1 MLPRHLMS
9 TIVISVFIVVAA
21 KCPSYA
27 QEHSVVKVP
36 IEVDSLSDDSV
47 GERLAFQLRERIRQ
61 STGYSLTSTNEPHM
75 VLVLRT
81 MDRDCL
87 GKNKSTIYSI
97 VWTFKKDNVNLII
110 FGHSHSALNKKRGNI
125 VYFNPGSPTDKIFA
139 LHNSYGIIEINDKI
153 ETKIIKI

>member
-1 MLPRHLMS
+1 MLLRHLMKV
-9 TIVISVFIVVAA
+9 IVISIFIVVAT

-27 QEHSVVKVP
+27 QEHSIVKVP

-61 STGYSLTSTNEPHM
+61 STGYSLTSANEPHM

-97 VWTFKKDNVNLII
+97 VWTFKKDSVIR
-110 FGHSHSALNKKRGNI
+110 FYVDSAIGLAGDDVIEK
-125 VYFNPGSPTDKIFA
+125 A
-139 LHNSYGIIEINDKI
+139 AEGIIARTDSMMESARKTENKN
-153 ETKIIKI
+153 K